1 MLKTDYRI
9 QRNHKL
15 ILQNMK
21 DFIKTSILLLVL
33 ATSLTG
39 CMDKT
44 VERITY
50 TANVPVYMSFREFRS
65 SFQKN
70 EPVEITLPGKIYFKD
85 DFLFVNEYGK
95 GIHVIDNSDP
105 ANPEEIAFYEIMGNV
120 DMAIKGN
127 ILYADSFID
136 LVAIDITDINNP
148 KEVGRLMNIFPE
160 VVPEGDKW
168 YPYALVDNK
177 KGVIIDWEVKTV
189 TEEREPG
196 TVLGGG
202 IYRGDFTFLAAADA
216 ANKWST
222 GSGTGGSMARFM
234 LNNDFLYLIAHPW
247 MLKTVDV
254 EEAETMSV
262 IDSVSVPRN
271 METLFKIEE
280 KLFVGTT
287 TGLLIYDISSA
298 AQPRQISSYDH
309 ITACDPVVVDG
320 QYAYVT
326 LRTGTVCANGQN
338 LLEVIDISSIT
349 NPYLVKSYPMF
360 NPHGLGVDGNLLFIC
375 DGKAGL
381 KIYDKSD
388 PLAIITNQLAHYPDF
403 DTFDVIPMNGILIL
417 VGEAGIYQYS
427 YSDPQNIVQISHI
440 TIVDDGN

>member
-1 MLKTDYRI
+1 
-9 QRNHKL
+9 
-15 ILQNMK
+15 MK
-21 DFIKTSILLLVL
+21 DFIKTSILPLILI
-33 ATSLTG
+33 TSLTG
-39 CMDKT
+39 CMDRT
-44 VERITY
+44 VEQITY
-50 TANVPVYMSFREFRS
+50 TANVPVYTAFREFRS
-65 SFQKN
+65 SFQKSG
-70 EPVEITLPGKIYFKD
+70 PVEIIHPGKIYFKD
-85 DFLFVNEYGK
+85 NFLFVNEYGK

-105 ANPEEIAFYEIMGNV
+105 ANPEKIAFYEIMGNV

-127 ILYADSFID
+127 ILYADSYID

-148 KEVGRLMNIFPE
+148 VEVGRLKNIFPE
-160 VVPEGDKW
+160 VVPEGDNW
-168 YPYALVDNK
+168 YPYAMVDNT
-177 KGVIIDWEVKTV
+177 KGVITGWEVKTV

-196 TVLGGG
+196 TMLDGW
-202 IYRGDFTFLAAADA
+202 IYRGDFTFLAAVDA
-216 ANKWST
+216 GNKWST
-222 GSGTGGSMARFM
+222 GAGTGGSMARFM

-262 IDSVSVPRN
+262 VDSVSVPRN

-287 TGLLIYDISSA
+287 TGMLIYDISNS

-309 ITACDPVVVDG
+309 LTACDPVVVAG

-326 LRTGTVCANGQN
+326 LRTGTRCSNGQN

-360 NPHGLGVDGNLLFIC
+360 NPQGLGVDGNLLFIC

-388 PLAIITNQLAHYPDF
+388 PLAIITNQLAYYPDF

-417 VGEAGIYQYS
+417 IGEDGIYQYD
-427 YSDPQNIVQISHI
+427 YSDLNNIVQISHI
-440 TIVDDGN
+440 TIVGDGE